1 MNVLLIIAADSIR
14 ALLHHRA
21 LLALMLALLGL
32 TASIGV
38 MLNRVGSHVSEAL
51 EQEQATDPHAQ
62 APQDTASGKKPEQAP
77 ATQDQQQS
85 EANSEEIEEDAD
97 QEMQEMWEGIGTEIQ
112 VLYFLGASFGG
123 SLVAL
128 FVFCNAVSSEI
139 RKGTIRVT
147 LAKPISRTQFLLG
160 KYCGGLV
167 VMGGYW
173 ILATILLLVFAHS
186 QQITL
191 SPAMQAAPWL
201 TLCQHLMLGSVGLF
215 FSLYM
220 HPFVAGVLAFFAT
233 ADWFSPPNPLY
244 YILPSYEAYSSLR
257 DIFLRNLMP
266 LEDVVWLTLYAF
278 DFTIIVLLLALW
290 RFRTQELL

>member
-1 MNVLLIIAADSIR
+1 MKALLVIAADSIR

-32 TASIGV
+32 TISAGV
-38 MLNRVGSHVSEAL
+38 MLDKVGSHVSEAL
-51 EQEQATDPHAQ
+51 EREQATNSYPQ
-62 APQDTASGKKPEQAP
+62 ATQDTESGKKSEQAS
-77 ATQDQQQS
+77 AAQGQQQS
-85 EANSEEIEEDAD
+85 EASPEGTAESAD

-112 VLYFLGASFGG
+112 MLYFLGASFGG

-173 ILATILLLVFAHS
+173 ILATTLLLVFVHF

-201 TLCQHLMLGSVGLF
+201 TLCQHLMLGSVGLL

-220 HPFVAGVLAFFAT
+220 HPFVAAVLAFFAT

-244 YILPSYEAYSSLR
+244 YLLPSYDAYSSLG
-257 DIFLRNLMP
+257 DIFLRNLIP
-266 LEDVVWLTLYAF
+266 LEDVMWLTLYAF

>member
-1 MNVLLIIAADSIR
+1 MKALLIIAADSIR

-32 TASIGV
+32 TISAGV
-38 MLNRVGSHVSEAL
+38 LLNRVGSHISEAL
-51 EQEQATDPHAQ
+51 EEEQVTDSHAQ
-62 APQDTASGKKPEQAP
+62 APQDTELGTKPGQAP
-77 ATQDQQQS
+77 AVQGQQRS
-85 EANSEEIEEDAD
+85 EAGPEETEETAD
-97 QEMQEMWEGIGTEIQ
+97 QAMREMWEGIGTEIQ
-112 VLYFLGASFGG
+112 MLYLFGASFGG

-173 ILATILLLVFAHS
+173 ILATTLLLVFAHL
-186 QQITL
+186 QHITL

-201 TLCQHLMLGSVGLF
+201 TLCQHLMLGSVGLL

-220 HPFVAGVLAFFAT
+220 HPFVAAVLAFFAT
-233 ADWFSPPNPLY
+233 ADWFSHSNPLY
-244 YILPSYEAYSSLR
+244 YILPSYDAYSSLE

-290 RFRTQELL
+290 RFRRQELL

>member
-1 MNVLLIIAADSIR
+1 MKALLIIAADSVR
-14 ALLHHRA
+14 ALLHRRA

-32 TASIGV
+32 TLSVGV
-38 MLNRVGSHVSEAL
+38 VLNRAGGHISEAL
-51 EQEQATDPHAQ
+51 QKGRAGDSRAQ
-62 APQDTASGKKPEQAP
+62 APQETESGKKTEQAP
-77 ATQDQQQS
+77 AGQGQQRS
-85 EANSEEIEEDAD
+85 KASLEEAEETAGR
-97 QEMQEMWEGIGTEIQ
+97 EMREMWEGIGTEVQ
-112 VLYFLGASFGG
+112 VLYLFSASFGG

-160 KYCGGLV
+160 KFFGGLV

-173 ILATILLLVFAHS
+173 ILATTLLLAFVHL

-191 SPAMQAAPWL
+191 SPAMRAAPWL
-201 TLCQHLMLGSVGLF
+201 TLCQHLMLGSVGLV

-220 HPFVAGVLAFFAT
+220 HPVVAGVLAFFAT
-233 ADWFSPPNPLY
+233 AGWFSPPNPLY
-244 YILPSYEAYSSLR
+244 YILPSYEAYSSLGNV
-257 DIFLRNLMP
+257 FLGNLTP
-266 LEDVVWLTLYAF
+266 LEDVAWLTLYAL

>member
-1 MNVLLIIAADSIR
+1 MNALLIIAADSIR

-32 TASIGV
+32 TVSIGV
-38 MLNRVGSHVSEAL
+38 MLNKVGSHVSEAL
-51 EQEQATDPHAQ
+51 EQEQAADSQ
-62 APQDTASGKKPEQAP
+62 IQSPQDTESGRKPEQAP
-77 ATQDQQQS
+77 AAQDQQQS
-85 EANSEEIEEDAD
+85 EANPEGTEESAD
-97 QEMQEMWEGIGTEIQ
+97 QEMQEMWEGIGTGIQ
-112 VLYFLGASFGG
+112 MLYLFGASFGG

-160 KYCGGLV
+160 KYFGGLV

-173 ILATILLLVFAHS
+173 ILATALLLVFVHL

-191 SPAMQAAPWL
+191 SPAMQVAPWL
-201 TLCQHLMLGSVGLF
+201 TLCQHLMLGSVGLL

-220 HPFVAGVLAFFAT
+220 HPFVAAVLAFFAT

-244 YILPSYEAYSSLR
+244 YILPSYDAYSSLG
-257 DIFLRNLMP
+257 DIFFRNLIP

-278 DFTIIVLLLALW
+278 DFTISVLVLAVW